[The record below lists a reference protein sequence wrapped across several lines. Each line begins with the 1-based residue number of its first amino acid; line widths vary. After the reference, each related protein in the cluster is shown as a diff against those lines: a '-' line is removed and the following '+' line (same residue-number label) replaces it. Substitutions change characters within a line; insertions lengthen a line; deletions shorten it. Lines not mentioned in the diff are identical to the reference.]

1 MPPEPF
7 RFMDCA
13 LIILALGRTA
23 HGLRE
28 LRDRAAEVPP
38 QSIWHHFYETLLRPT
53 FDDPEYRNDFAIW
66 ARRGLRDHVLA
77 ERLAVIDPLEFDS
90 LERLREHFVDVL
102 EDRLAETPGPGPVRP
117 GQEFHFLRSQ
127 MIVVDTGFRAAT
139 PGEMAAQIPAL
150 PPGSLYY
157 HFIEGRRRPGQHDDD
172 FSAWLAEWGEGVA
185 TLRERLAA
193 IDFRLWPLPDLRRLV
208 GAALAGRPAVE
219 GIR

>member
-13 LIILALGRTA
+13 LIILSIGRPA

-28 LRDRAAEVPP
+28 LRDRAAEVPA

-53 FDDPEYRNDFAIW
+53 FDDPEYRNDFALW

-77 ERLAVIDPLEFDS
+77 ERLAVIDPFEFET
-90 LERLREHFVDVL
+90 LERLREHLVDVL
-102 EDRLAETPGPGPVRP
+102 DDRLAEALSTPPVRP

-127 MIVVDTGFRAAT
+127 MIVVDTGLRAAT
-139 PGEMAAQIPAL
+139 ATEMAVQIPLL

-157 HFIEGRRRPGQHDDD
+157 HFIEGRRREGRREDD
-172 FSAWLAEWGEGVA
+172 FSTWLRGWGEGVEP
-185 TLRERLAA
+185 LRERLAA

-208 GAALAGRPAVE
+208 GAALAMPAAAEVA
-219 GIR
+219 R

>member
-7 RFMDCA
+7 RFQDCA
-13 LIILALGRTA
+13 LIILSLGRTA

-53 FDDPEYRNDFAIW
+53 FDDPEYRNDFALW

-77 ERLAVIDPLEFDS
+77 ERLAVIDPLEYDS
-90 LERLREHFVDVL
+90 LERLREHLVDVL
-102 EDRLAETPGPGPVRP
+102 DDRLAEAASPPAVRQ

-127 MIVVDTGFRAAT
+127 MIVVDTGLRAAT
-139 PGEMAAQIPAL
+139 PGEMAAHIPAL
-150 PPGSLYY
+150 PPGSIFF
-157 HFIEGRRRPGQHDDD
+157 HFIEGRRRPGQREDD
-172 FSAWLAEWGEGVA
+172 FSAWLRLWGQGVDG
-185 TLRERLAA
+185 LRERLGA

>member
-13 LIILALGRTA
+13 LIILSIGRPA

-38 QSIWHHFYETLLRPT
+38 QSIWHHFHETLLRPT
-53 FDDPEYRNDFAIW
+53 FDDPEYRNDFALW

-77 ERLAVIDPLEFDS
+77 ERLAVIDPLELDT
-90 LERLREHFVDVL
+90 LERLREHLVDVL
-102 EDRLAETPGPGPVRP
+102 DDRLAEVHSTPPVRP

-127 MIVVDTGFRAAT
+127 MIVVDTGLRAAT
-139 PGEMAAQIPAL
+139 PAEMAAQIPLL

-157 HFIEGRRRPGQHDDD
+157 HFIEGRRREGRRDD
-172 FSAWLAEWGEGVA
+172 FSDWLHGWGPGVEA
-185 TLRERLAA
+185 LCDRLAA

-208 GAALAGRPAVE
+208 GAALAEQTAAEVVR
-219 GIR
+219 

>member
-13 LIILALGRTA
+13 LIILSIGRPA

-28 LRDRAAEVPP
+28 FRDRAAEVPP

-53 FDDPEYRNDFAIW
+53 FDDPEYRNDFALW

-77 ERLAVIDPLEFDS
+77 ERLAVIDPFEFETF
-90 LERLREHFVDVL
+90 ERLREHLVDVL
-102 EDRLAETPGPGPVRP
+102 DDRLAESHTTPPVRP

-127 MIVVDTGFRAAT
+127 MIVVDTGLRAAT
-139 PGEMAAQIPAL
+139 AAEMAVQIPLL

-157 HFIEGRRRPGQHDDD
+157 HFIEGRRREGRREDD
-172 FSAWLAEWGEGVA
+172 FSAWLRDWGEGVEG
-185 TLRERLAA
+185 LRSRLAA
-193 IDFRLWPLPDLRRLV
+193 IDFRLWPLHELRRLV
-208 GAALAGRPAVE
+208 GGALAGRPAAE
-219 GIR
+219 AIR

>member
-13 LIILALGRTA
+13 LIILSLGRPA
-23 HGLRE
+23 QGLRE

-53 FDDPEYRNDFAIW
+53 FDDPEYRNDFALW

-77 ERLAVIDPLEFDS
+77 ERLAVIDPLEFDG
-90 LERLREHFVDVL
+90 LEPLREHLVDVL
-102 EDRLAETPGPGPVRP
+102 DDRLAEGPAPPAVRP

-127 MIVVDTGFRAAT
+127 MIVVDTGLRAAT
-139 PGEMAAQIPAL
+139 PGEMGEQITAL

-157 HFIEGRRRPGQHDDD
+157 HFIEARRRPGGGDD
-172 FSAWLAEWGEGVA
+172 FSAWLASWGPGVE
-185 TLRERLAA
+185 TLLQRLAA